1 MPVTFLYNALYAVI
15 LAYLGA
21 GALLAGLVLA
31 AFSALLSFWA
41 GWTESA
47 VMIQVGRRAFY
58 ATAAMIFIA
67 SVVLETALLTHDFSI
82 AYVTEHSDLSTP
94 IALVA
99 AAFYGGQEGSLLY
112 WVLILAILGSASLL
126 ASSALGPRLAAYAA
140 GVMAVIVTFFLFV
153 LVLVA
158 SPFDVLQITPPD
170 GLGLNPVLRDGGMLI
185 HPPVVLAGFA
195 SFAVPFSFAAAA
207 LLAGRTDAAWIA
219 HTRRFALVAW
229 GLQSTGL
236 VLGMWWA
243 YHVLGWGGYWG
254 WDPVENVAL
263 MPWLATTAYLHSSQV
278 QERRGRLRGWNFGL
292 VILAF
297 LLVVFGTFIVRS
309 GIVPSVHTFAVS
321 AIGPWFLGFLGACL
335 VFSFG
340 LLSFRSS
347 ALKSNVEPAPAVS
360 REGAFAL
367 QNLLLIGVIAVV
379 FWGTV
384 LPLVSGLAGQERVVG
399 AVYYERAA
407 GPLFAVILLLMAAGP
422 LVPWRHAGRPLWR
435 SLRWPAA
442 AFTVLL
448 VALVAAGVRSLPAL
462 LAIPS
467 AFAVA
472 STVLYEYARAIGRWR
487 LAGGGWSRALALVA
501 RRRRRYGA
509 YLAHLGLAIVVI
521 GLAASHFWQ
530 QEKDVTLQPGQQVS
544 VAGYTLT
551 YAGVQTRELTDHS
564 ELVAAMR
571 FGDQTLEPARATY
584 AGLGGQSLT
593 HVAISSTPVADV
605 YVVLAGTN
613 GDGSASFRV
622 FVNPLVSWIWA
633 GGAIIIL
640 GVVLGNAGAR
650 RAAFVPVASRVT
662 SPVGAS

>member
-1 MPVTFLYNALYAVI
+1 MIEAFA
-15 LAYLGA
+15 GS

-31 AFSALLSFWA
+31 GFSAMLSFWA
-41 GWTESA
+41 GWSENR

-58 ATAAMIFIA
+58 AAAAMILAA
-67 SVVLETALLTHDFSI
+67 SVLLEAALLTHDFSL

-94 IALVA
+94 MPLVA

-112 WVLILAILGSASLL
+112 WALILGVLGSASLV
-126 ASSALGPRLAAYAA
+126 ASSALGVRLAAYAA
-140 GVMAVIVTFFLFV
+140 GIMASILSFFLIV

-158 SPFDVLQITPPD
+158 SPFDLLQITPPD

-185 HPPVVLAGFA
+185 HPPFVLTGFA
-195 SFAVPFSFAAAA
+195 SFAIPFSFAAAA
-207 LLAGRTDAAWIA
+207 LLAGRSDAAWIA

-254 WDPVENVAL
+254 WDPVENVAF
-263 MPWLATTAYLHSSQV
+263 MPWLATTAYLHSAQV
-278 QERRGRLRGWNFGL
+278 QQRRGRLRGWNFGL

-309 GIVPSVHTFAVS
+309 GIVPSVHSFAVS

-335 VFSFG
+335 VFSVG
-340 LLSFRSS
+340 LLALRSS
-347 ALKSNVEPAPAVS
+347 GLKSGGEAAPAVS

-379 FWGTV
+379 LWGTM
-384 LPLVSGLAGQERVVG
+384 LPLVSGLLGQERVVG
-399 AVYYERAA
+399 PTYYERVT
-407 GPLFAVILLLMAAGP
+407 GPLFAAILALMAAGP
-422 LVPWRHAGRPLWR
+422 LVPWRHAGAPLWR

-442 AFTVLL
+442 AFALLLAVLL
-448 VALVAAGVRSLPAL
+448 AAGVRSLPPL
-462 LAIPS
+462 LGIPLG
-467 AFAVA
+467 FAVA
-472 STVLYEYARAIGRWR
+472 STVVYEFARAAGRWR
-487 LAGGGWSRALALVA
+487 LAGGGWSRAILLLA

-509 YLAHLGLAIVVI
+509 YLAHLGLAVVVI

-544 VAGYTLT
+544 IAGYMLT
-551 YAGVQTRELTDHS
+551 YAGVQDRELADHS
-564 ELVAAMR
+564 ELVASMK

-593 HVAISSTPVADV
+593 HVAITTTPVADV
-605 YVVLAGTN
+605 YVILAGTN
-613 GDGSASFRV
+613 PDGSASFRIL
-622 FVNPLVSWIWA
+622 VNPLVSWIWA
-633 GGAIIIL
+633 GGIVIIL
-640 GVVLGNAGAR
+640 GVILGNAGSPR
-650 RAAFVPVASRVT
+650 RAPVPVLVPAGQT
-662 SPVGAS
+662 P

>member
-1 MPVTFLYNALYAVI
+1 MIEAFA
-15 LAYLGA
+15 GS

-31 AFSALLSFWA
+31 GFSAMLSFWA
-41 GWTESA
+41 GWSENR

-58 ATAAMIFIA
+58 AAAAMILAA
-67 SVVLETALLTHDFSI
+67 SVLLEAALLTHDFSL

-94 IALVA
+94 MPLVA

-112 WVLILAILGSASLL
+112 WALILGVLGSASLL
-126 ASSALGPRLAAYAA
+126 ASSALGVRLAAYAA
-140 GVMAVIVTFFLFV
+140 GIMASILSFFLVV

-158 SPFDVLQITPPD
+158 SPFDLLQITPPD

-185 HPPVVLAGFA
+185 HPPFVLAGFA
-195 SFAVPFSFAAAA
+195 SFAIPFSFAAAA
-207 LLAGRTDAAWIA
+207 LLAGRSDAAWIA

-254 WDPVENVAL
+254 WDPVENVAF
-263 MPWLATTAYLHSSQV
+263 MPWLATTAYLHSAQV

-292 VILAF
+292 VILAC

-309 GIVPSVHTFAVS
+309 GIVPSVHSFAVS
-321 AIGPWFLGFLGACL
+321 AIGPWFLGFLGVCL
-335 VFSFG
+335 VFSVG
-340 LLSFRSS
+340 LLALRSS
-347 ALKSNVEPAPAVS
+347 GLKSSGEAAPAVS

-379 FWGTV
+379 LWGTM
-384 LPLVSGLAGQERVVG
+384 LPLVSGLLGQERVVG
-399 AVYYERAA
+399 AAYYERAT
-407 GPLFAVILLLMAAGP
+407 GPLFAAILALMAAGP
-422 LVPWRHAGRPLWR
+422 LVPWRHAGAPLWR

-442 AFTVLL
+442 AFALLLAVLL
-448 VALVAAGVRSLPAL
+448 AAGVRSLPPL
-462 LAIPS
+462 LGIPLG
-467 AFAVA
+467 FAVA
-472 STVLYEYARAIGRWR
+472 STVVYELVRAAGRWR
-487 LAGGGWSRALALVA
+487 LAGGGWSRAVVMLA

-509 YLAHLGLAIVVI
+509 YLAHIGLAVVVI

-551 YAGVQTRELTDHS
+551 YSGVENRQLADHA
-564 ELVAAMR
+564 ELVASMR
-571 FGDQTLEPARATY
+571 LGDQTLEPARATY

-593 HVAISSTPVADV
+593 HVAISTSATADV
-605 YVVLAGTN
+605 YVVLSGTN

-622 FVNPLVSWIWA
+622 FINPLVSWIWA
-633 GGAIIIL
+633 GGAIIII
-640 GVVLGNAGAR
+640 GVLLGNAGAP
-650 RAAFVPVASRVT
+650 RAAIQPVVSRVPT
-662 SPVGAS
+662 PVGAS